1 MRLKDEDG
9 MKNRHIHT
17 AIVLGAAAG
26 LLLLLYFAVKTKK
39 LQINRWIVS
48 DRDVI
53 GADISEYQADVDM
66 PVLMEQGIEFVYIK
80 ATEGSGHVDSRF
92 ADNWEN
98 AVECG
103 LPAGAYHFFSFD
115 SPGQMQADNY
125 IKAVGDLE
133 GKLIPAVDVEYYGDK
148 KENPPAKEDVIRELG
163 AFLEALEKEYNAKP
177 MIYCTHDVYG
187 KYIKGAFDEYP
198 RWVRSIYYP
207 AAIEAGSGW
216 IVWQYCDTAELE
228 GYEGG
233 ERFIDLDVLK
243 RGSSLQELTVGQK

>member
-125 IKAVGDLE
+125 MQSMWSTTVT
-133 GKLIPAVDVEYYGDK
+133 K
-148 KENPPAKEDVIRELG
+148 KRIR
-163 AFLEALEKEYNAKP
+163 
-177 MIYCTHDVYG
+177 
-187 KYIKGAFDEYP
+187 
-198 RWVRSIYYP
+198 
-207 AAIEAGSGW
+207 
-216 IVWQYCDTAELE
+216 
-228 GYEGG
+228 
-233 ERFIDLDVLK
+233 
-243 RGSSLQELTVGQK
+243 LQRRM

>member
-187 KYIKGAFDEYP
+187 KYIKGVSP
-198 RWVRSIYYP
+198 
-207 AAIEAGSGW
+207 
-216 IVWQYCDTAELE
+216 
-228 GYEGG
+228 
-233 ERFIDLDVLK
+233 
-243 RGSSLQELTVGQK
+243 VGQEYLLSGGY